1 MYRTVRGGVRGQD
14 FHLEIHPTQSFVSFL
29 NIAAKNVGVDSCW
42 VNFFDPE
49 KLKKALTLPENEDLV
64 LLLDLGYR
72 GEGGGPL
79 LNHTSRKPLVETVRV
94 L

>member
-1 MYRTVRGGVRGQD
+1 
-14 FHLEIHPTQSFVSFL
+14 
-29 NIAAKNVGVDSCW
+29 
-42 VNFFDPE
+42 
-49 KLKKALTLPENEDLV
+49 V